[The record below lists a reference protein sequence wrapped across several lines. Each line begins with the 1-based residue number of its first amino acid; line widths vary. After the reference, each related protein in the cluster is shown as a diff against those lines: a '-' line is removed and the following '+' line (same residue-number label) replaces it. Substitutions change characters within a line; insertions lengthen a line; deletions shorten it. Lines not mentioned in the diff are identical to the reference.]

1 MKGKENEMKLRQIIA
16 ALLAGTVL
24 LAACG
29 GKKAAATAN
38 ATASVEQTA
47 PIKYYCRTRG
57 PENAPDNAKVQAY
70 IEGKTGIK
78 MELTAIAN
86 ESYREKI
93 DLMIASDESFD
104 GMNLVGYGNTY
115 TELVEKNAIIPIND
129 LLDQYG
135 PNVKRVMAD
144 GLYSTTDRDGKIWT
158 VPRAERF
165 PQGYVPTIRQDWLAA
180 LNMDMP
186 STMEELDAY
195 LAAVKANDLNGN
207 GDPND
212 EIPLLPNTLTYGISN
227 FFPYFLKAKENL
239 MTASGFSAEA
249 RYMAEDG
256 TIRPIIGHPD
266 MIKLIAKFREWY
278 QKGYMSQDIHLLK
291 TAQMNDIRITGRVG
305 MQAGWYLDG
314 SSQIIDW
321 SSANPDKPPARY
333 DPILPLQNAP
343 SGRSVWLS
351 NPRYAPQIMFMR
363 SGKNTV
369 ALMRYFDWI
378 CSSQENCAIVNFG
391 IPGEHWNWAGDGVAE
406 ISNAG
411 QQGYS
416 DYLSMAN
423 LYWPGLM
430 PKIQVAS
437 DNEKTYDMFRLMDT
451 IRAFPEPNYP
461 FDAHIPYSFKGTDAE
476 FLTADGRTLI
486 EETLVKMVIGDMPLS
501 EWDRTLATYNRIEGD
516 ILSKVWTDQY
526 YAFTGQ
532 PRP

>member
-1 MKGKENEMKLRQIIA
+1 MKGKENEMKKFRRIIA
-16 ALLAGTVL
+16 VLLAVPLL

-29 GKKAAATAN
+29 GRTTAPAA
-38 ATASVEQTA
+38 SSEQTA
-47 PIKYYCRTRG
+47 PVKYYVRTNGGR
-57 PENAPDNAKVQAY
+57 ESAPDNPKVQAY
-70 IEGKTGIK
+70 IEDLTGIK
-78 MELTAIAN
+78 LEMVAIAN
-86 ESYREKI
+86 ESVKEKI
-93 DLMIASDESFD
+93 DLMIASNESFD
-104 GMNLVGYGNTY
+104 GMNLVGYGNSY
-115 TELVEKNAIIPIND
+115 AELQERNAIIPIND

-144 GLYSTTDRDGKIWT
+144 GFYSTTDKEGNIWSI
-158 VPRAERF
+158 PRAERF
-165 PQGYVPTIRQDWLAA
+165 PQGYVPTIRRDWLAA
-180 LNMDMP
+180 LKMDMP

-227 FFPYFLKAKENL
+227 FFPYYLKAKENL
-239 MTASGFSAEA
+239 MTATGFSAEA

-278 QKGYMSQDIHLLK
+278 QKGYMPQDIHLLK

-314 SSQIIDW
+314 SGSIIDW
-321 SSANPDKPPARY
+321 SNANPDKPQGRY
-333 DPILPLQNAP
+333 DPIPPLQNAP

-351 NPRYAPQIMFMR
+351 NPKNAPQILFMR
-363 SGKNTV
+363 TGKNAA

-378 CSSQENCAIVNFG
+378 CSSSENCAIVNFG
-391 IPGEHWNWAGDGVAE
+391 IPKEHWNWAGDGIVE
-406 ISNAG
+406 ISSYG
-411 QQGYS
+411 QEHYNEFFA
-416 DYLSMAN
+416 MAN
-423 LYWPGLM
+423 LYWPDLM
-430 PKIQVAS
+430 PQIQLAS
-437 DNEKTYDMFRLMDT
+437 DNEKLYDTYRLMDD
-451 IRAFPEPNYP
+451 IRKFNEPNYP
-461 FDAHIPYSFKGTDAE
+461 FDAHIPYNFKGTDAE
-476 FLTADGRTLI
+476 FLTADGRTLM

>member
-1 MKGKENEMKLRQIIA
+1 MKKLRQIIA
-16 ALLAGTVL
+16 ALLAGPLL

-29 GKKAAATAN
+29 GRTTAASAVSAT
-38 ATASVEQTA
+38 SSEQTG
-47 PIKYYCRTRG
+47 PIKYYCRTNAGR
-57 PENAPDNAKVQAY
+57 ESAPDNMKVQAY
-70 IEGKTGIK
+70 IESKTGIK
-78 MELTAIAN
+78 MELIAIAN
-86 ESYREKI
+86 ESVGERI
-93 DLMIASDESFD
+93 DLMIASGEAFD
-104 GMNLVGYGNTY
+104 GMNLIGYSDTY
-115 TELVEKNAIIPIND
+115 TSLVEKNAIIPIND

-144 GLYSTTDRDGKIWT
+144 GFYSTTDKDGNIWSI
-158 VPRAERF
+158 PRAELF
-165 PQGYVPTIRQDWLAA
+165 PEGYVPTIRQDWLAA
-180 LNMDMP
+180 LKMDMP

-212 EIPLLPNTLTYGISN
+212 EIPFLPNTLTYGISN

-239 MTASGFSAEA
+239 LTATGFNAQA

-266 MIKLIAKFREWY
+266 LINLIAKFREWY

-291 TAQMNDIRITGRVG
+291 TAQMNDIRSTGRVG
-305 MQAGWYLDG
+305 MQAGWYSDG
-314 SSQIIDW
+314 MNQIIDW
-321 SSANPDKPPARY
+321 SSANPDKPQARY
-333 DPILPLQNAP
+333 EPIPPLKNAP

-351 NPRYAPQIMFMR
+351 NPKNAPQIIFMR
-363 SGKNTV
+363 SGKNTA

-378 CSSQENCAIVNFG
+378 CSSPENCATVQFG
-391 IPGEHWNWAGDGVAE
+391 IPGEHWNWAGEGVLE
-406 ISNAG
+406 VTKAG
-411 QQGYS
+411 QERYIE
-416 DYLSMAN
+416 YFAMAN

-430 PKIQVAS
+430 PKIQVAVE
-437 DNEKTYDMFRLMDT
+437 NEQLYERYRLMDT

-461 FDAHIPYSFKGTDAE
+461 FDAHIPYNFKGTDAE
-476 FLTADGRTLI
+476 FLTADGRTLM
-486 EETLVKMVIGDMPLS
+486 EETIVKMVIGDMPLS